1 MLSFS
6 DRSFHLE
13 GNDPTRSPTPFSIAR
28 GSLFVQK
35 EISRDEK
42 EFASNERVSRNN
54 ETVSEATPLGNSTI
68 RGQTSNK
75 AIFNSSSSVVSIPT
89 HSPTSS
95 VSTTSSSSIL
105 SHEGLFGSVSPSRIH
120 VDIEQVQ
127 NAAIIMISI
136 STHEIVINKPAK
148 ENGTSNSIIALST
161 MKVLISIRRLGIE
174 LRFLKL
180 LNLISLLFRKLRK
193 FHFSFSHPARND
205 FSSFRI
211 C

>member
-1 MLSFS
+1 MKF
-6 DRSFHLE
+6 
-13 GNDPTRSPTPFSIAR
+13 P
-28 GSLFVQK
+28 SLLK
-35 EISRDEK
+35 
-42 EFASNERVSRNN
+42 
-54 ETVSEATPLGNSTI
+54 L
-68 RGQTSNK
+68 
-75 AIFNSSSSVVSIPT
+75 
-89 HSPTSS
+89 
-95 VSTTSSSSIL
+95 
-105 SHEGLFGSVSPSRIH
+105 PSRIH

-180 LNLISLLFRKLRK
+180 LNLISLLFHKLRK
-193 FHFSFSHPARND
+193 FHLSFSHPARND